1 MQIELQHGE
10 QILAILRKHWLIFA
24 FEVGALIILFF
35 VPFML
40 SALPFSIPLLSAGT
54 ATFFG
59 AIWMLFLLMRGF
71 VSWTNYYLDIW
82 IVTNM
87 RLVDV
92 EQIALFN
99 RKVSTLELEHIEDIT
114 VIVSGFLQSMI
125 GYGTVSV
132 QTAANLQEFHITNIQ
147 NPEAAKQTI
156 YTAQRLAKHEDQQK
170 IINPDS
176 EHGAL

>member
-1 MQIELQHGE
+1 MQIELQQGE
-10 QILAILRKHWLIFA
+10 QVLAVLRKHWLLFA
-24 FEVGALIILFF
+24 LEAVSLVILFF
-35 VPFML
+35 VPFFL
-40 SALPFSIPLLSAGT
+40 SALPFDIPLLSGGT

-71 VSWTNYYLDIW
+71 ISWTNYYLDIW

-99 RKVSTLELEHIEDIT
+99 RKASTLELEHIEDIT
-114 VIVSGFLQSMI
+114 VKIEGFLASMI

-132 QTAANLQEFHITNIQ
+132 QTAANLQEFLINDIQ
-147 NPEAAKQTI
+147 NPEEAKQTI

-170 IINPDS
+170 IVNPDS
-176 EHGAL
+176 EHGI